1 MRPLDWG
8 VLVAA
13 LVAMV
18 GYGVWRGRGQR
29 SGERFLTGREMRW
42 TTVGLSIM
50 ATQASAITFL
60 STPGQ
65 AYADGMRFAQFYLG
79 LPLAMIAISLWAV
92 PLFHRLKVHTA
103 YEMLETRFDLKTR
116 TLTALL
122 FLLQRGLAA
131 GLTIFAPSLIVSVIL
146 GWDIRPTIAVIGTLV
161 VVYTT
166 SGGTRAVTHTQ
177 VLQAGII
184 LAGMATA
191 FGVLWARLPDG
202 VGLTDA
208 WHVAGAA
215 GRMNAIVVSGDL
227 NDRYTLFS
235 GLIGG
240 AFLAL
245 AYFGTDQSQVQRML
259 TGRSV
264 AHSRLGLLLNGVLK
278 VPMQLAILLLGV
290 TVFAFYQLNPG
301 PVFHNPVEVSR
312 ARAGH
317 NGQAFAAAE
326 ARFEAAA
333 AARASAAS
341 ALVEARRSG
350 DAVSR
355 SAAEAAYRAAK
366 AGADQARQDALLQMD
381 GSAPPNDTNYVF
393 LSFVVSE
400 LPAGVV
406 GLVLAAVFAAA
417 MSASAAELNALAAT
431 TEVDIVRRL
440 FHSNGGDAR
449 TVRMTRVVT
458 VAWGAFAIGFAEL
471 AGGMGSLVEAVN
483 VLGSLFY
490 GTILGVFVVA
500 FFLRRVGG
508 TAVFTAAIA
517 AEAVV
522 LTCYA
527 WSEISF
533 LWYNLIG
540 CVVVAAVA
548 WGAQAVTGGSRAS
561 RAGREEGRDQSV

>member
-1 MRPLDWG
+1 MSSLDWG
-8 VLVAA
+8 VLAAA
-13 LVAMV
+13 LTAMV

-29 SGERFLTGREMRW
+29 SGEAFLTGREMRW

-65 AYADGMRFAQFYLG
+65 AYADGIRFAQFYLG
-79 LPLAMIAISLWAV
+79 LPLAMIAISVWAV

-131 GLTIFAPSLIVSVIL
+131 GITIFAPSLIVSVIL

-161 VVYTT
+161 VVYTA

-177 VLQAGII
+177 LLQAGII

-202 VGLTDA
+202 VGLFDA

-264 AHSRLGLLLNGVLK
+264 AHSRLGLLLNGMLK

-290 TVFAFYQLNPG
+290 TVFAFYQLTPD
-301 PVFHNPVEVSR
+301 PVFHNPVEVDR
-312 ARAGH
+312 ARAGPR
-317 NGQAFAAAE
+317 GDAFAAAE
-326 ARFEAAA
+326 ARFAAAA
-333 AARASAAS
+333 AARAAA
-341 ALVEARRSG
+341 AAELVAARRTG
-350 DAVSR
+350 DA
-355 SAAEAAYRAAK
+355 AAQAVAAAAYREARQ
-366 AGADQARQDALLQMD
+366 GADRARQDALLQMD

-393 LSFVVSE
+393 LSFVVSQ

-440 FHSNGGDAR
+440 FLSDGGDAR
-449 TVRMTRVVT
+449 TVRTTRVVT
-458 VAWGAFAIGFAEL
+458 VGWGAFAIGFAEL

-500 FFLRRVGG
+500 LLMPRVGG
-508 TAVFTAAIA
+508 TAVFAAAIA
-517 AEAVV
+517 AETVV
-522 LTCYA
+522 LACHA
-527 WSEISF
+527 WSGISF
-533 LWYNLIG
+533 LWFNLVG
-540 CVVVAAVA
+540 CLTVVAVA
-548 WGAQAVTGGSRAS
+548 WAVETLGGAGRQARAGSRAP
-561 RAGREEGRDQSV
+561 GRGA

>member
-1 MRPLDWG
+1 MSQLDWG
-8 VLVAA
+8 VLAAA
-13 LVAMV
+13 LTAMV
-18 GYGVWRGRGQR
+18 AYGVWRGRGQR
-29 SGERFLTGREMRW
+29 SGETFLTGREMRW

-79 LPLAMIAISLWAV
+79 LPLAMIAISIWAV
-92 PLFHRLKVHTA
+92 PIFHRLKVHTA
-103 YEMLETRFDLKTR
+103 YEMLEGRFDLKTR
-116 TLTALL
+116 TLTAFL
-122 FLLQRGLAA
+122 FLVQRGLAA
-131 GLTIFAPSLIVSVIL
+131 GITIFAPSLIVSVIL

-161 VVYTT
+161 VIYTT

-177 VLQAGII
+177 LLQAGII
-184 LAGMATA
+184 LTGMATA
-191 FGVLWARLPDG
+191 FGVLWARLPEG
-202 VGLTDA
+202 VGLSDA
-208 WHVAGAA
+208 WHVAGVA
-215 GRMNAIVVSGDL
+215 GRMNAIVVSGDI

-264 AHSRLGLLLNGVLK
+264 AHSRLGLLLNGMLK

-290 TVFAFYQLNPG
+290 TVFAFYQLNPA
-301 PVFHNPVEVSR
+301 PVFHNPMEVSR
-312 ARAGH
+312 ARSGVH
-317 NGQAFAAAE
+317 GEAFAAAE
-326 ARFEAAA
+326 ARFAE
-333 AARASAAS
+333 ASAARNAAAS
-341 ALVEARRSG
+341 TLVTARQSHEPGRL
-350 DAVSR
+350 A
-355 SAAEAAYRAAK
+355 AAEDSYRQARTA
-366 AGADQARQDALLQMD
+366 ADQARADALRLMASP
-381 GSAPPNDTNYVF
+381 GTTPSDTNYVF
-393 LSFVVSE
+393 LSFVVSH

-431 TEVDIVRRL
+431 TEVDILRRL
-440 FHSNGGDAR
+440 FGSNAGDAH
-449 TVRMTRVVT
+449 TVRTTRIVT
-458 VAWGAFAIGFAEL
+458 VGWGLFAIGFAQL

-508 TAVFTAAIA
+508 SAVFAAAIV
-517 AEAVV
+517 AEVVV
-522 LTCYA
+522 LACYV
-527 WSEISF
+527 WTGISF
-533 LWYNLIG
+533 LWFNLIG
-540 CVVVAAVA
+540 CLTVVAVA
-548 WGAQAVTGGSRAS
+548 WLGQQVARRKLRAES
-561 RAGREEGRDQSV
+561 

>member
-1 MRPLDWG
+1 MSHLDWG

-13 LVAMV
+13 LAGMVAW
-18 GYGVWRGRGQR
+18 GVWRGRGQR
-29 SGERFLTGREMRW
+29 SGEGFLLAREMRW

-65 AYADGMRFAQFYLG
+65 AYADGLRFAQFYLG
-79 LPLAMIAISLWAV
+79 LPLAMIVISAFFV
-92 PLFHRLKVHTA
+92 PLYHRLKVHTA
-103 YEMLETRFDLKTR
+103 YEFLESRFDLKTR

-122 FLLQRGLAA
+122 FLTGRGLAA

-146 GWDIRPTIAVIGTLV
+146 GWPLAPTIAVIGVGV

-166 SGGTRAVTHTQ
+166 TGGTRAVTHTQ
-177 VLQAGII
+177 MLQAAII

-191 FGVLWARLPDG
+191 FGVLWWQLPAG
-202 VGLTDA
+202 VSLLDA
-208 WHVAGAA
+208 WKVAGVA
-215 GRMNAIVVSGDL
+215 GRMNAIVVSGNL

-245 AYFGTDQSQVQRML
+245 AYFGTDQSQVQRYL

-264 AHSRLGLLLNGVLK
+264 AHSRLGLLLNGMLK

-290 TVFAFYQLNPG
+290 TVFAFYQLTPP
-301 PVFHNPVEVSR
+301 PVHFNPVSV
-312 ARAGH
+312 A
-317 NGQAFAAAE
+317 QA
-326 ARFEAAA
+326 
-333 AARASAAS
+333 
-341 ALVEARRSG
+341 RSG
-350 DAVSR
+350 PAAGAF
-355 SAAEAAYRAAK
+355 SAAEAGFDHAARERAGAAATLVQALHSGDGARQETAKVAYRAA
-366 AGADQARQDALLQMD
+366 ASAADAARREALQHMD
-381 GSAPPNDTNYVF
+381 GGTPPSDTNYVF
-393 LSFVVSE
+393 LSFVVGH

-417 MSASAAELNALAAT
+417 MSASAAELNALAST

-440 FHSNGGDAR
+440 LHRNGSDRR
-449 TVRMTRVVT
+449 TLLATRLAT
-458 VAWGAFAIGFAEL
+458 VGWGAFAIGFAEL

-490 GTILGVFVVA
+490 GPILGVFLVA

-508 TAVFTAAIA
+508 TAVFVAALV

-522 LTCYA
+522 LACYTLTG
-527 WSEISF
+527 ISF
-533 LWYNLIG
+533 LWFNLIG
-540 CVVVAAVA
+540 AFAVVAVSLVVHHAFSGRTPEAV
-548 WGAQAVTGGSRAS
+548 GS
-561 RAGREEGRDQSV
+561 VV

>member
-1 MRPLDWG
+1 MSQLDWG
-8 VLVAA
+8 VLVTA

-18 GYGVWRGRGQR
+18 AYGVWRSRGQR
-29 SGERFLTGREMRW
+29 SGEQFLTGREMRW

-79 LPLAMIAISLWAV
+79 LPLAMIAISIWAV

-146 GWDIRPTIAVIGTLV
+146 GWDIRPTIAVIGLLV

-166 SGGTRAVTHTQ
+166 CGGTRAVSYTQ
-177 VLQAGII
+177 RLQVGII

-202 VGLTDA
+202 VGLFDA
-208 WHVAGAA
+208 WHVAGTA
-215 GRMNAIVVSGDL
+215 GRMNAIVVSGDI

-240 AFLAL
+240 TFLAL
-245 AYFGTDQSQVQRML
+245 AYFGTDQSQVQRLL

-264 AHSRLGLLLNGVLK
+264 AHSRLGLLLNGMLK

-301 PVFHNPVEVSR
+301 PVFHNPVAVNQ
-312 ARAGH
+312 ARGGVH
-317 NGQAFAAAE
+317 GQAFGAAE
-326 ARFEAAA
+326 DRFEVAA
-333 AARASAAS
+333 AARAAA
-341 ALVEARRSG
+341 ANAYLEARRTG
-350 DAVSR
+350 NALAL
-355 SAAEAAYRAAK
+355 SAAETAYHDARAEAEN
-366 AGADQARQDALLQMD
+366 ARREALRLID
-381 GSAPPNDTNYVF
+381 GSGAPNDTNYVF
-393 LSFVVSE
+393 LSFVVAQ

-440 FHSNGGDAR
+440 LHSNGGDAH
-449 TVRMTRVVT
+449 TVFMTRVVT
-458 VAWGAFAIGFAEL
+458 VAWGVFAIGFAEL

-500 FFLRRVGG
+500 FFLPRVGG
-508 TAVFTAAIA
+508 TAVFVAAVA
-517 AEAVV
+517 GEVVV
-522 LTCYA
+522 LACYF
-527 WSEISF
+527 WTEISF
-533 LWYNLIG
+533 LWFNLIG
-540 CVVVAAVA
+540 CLLVVVTA
-548 WGAQAVTGGSRAS
+548 WGVQAA
-561 RAGREEGRDQSV
+561 AGRYRIPRATR

>member
-1 MRPLDWG
+1 MSSLDWS
-8 VLVAA
+8 VLAVA

-18 GYGVWRGRGQR
+18 AYGVWRGRGQR
-29 SGERFLTGREMRW
+29 SGETFLTGREMRW

-79 LPLAMIAISLWAV
+79 LPLAMIAISIWAV
-92 PLFHRLKVHTA
+92 PIFHRLKVHTA
-103 YEMLETRFDLKTR
+103 YEMLEGRFDLKTR
-116 TLTALL
+116 TLTAFL

-131 GLTIFAPSLIVSVIL
+131 GITIFAPSLIVSVIM

-161 VVYTT
+161 VIYTT

-177 VLQAGII
+177 LLQAGII

-191 FGVLWARLPDG
+191 FGVLWARLPEG
-202 VGLTDA
+202 VGLSDA
-208 WHVAGAA
+208 WHVAGVA

-264 AHSRLGLLLNGVLK
+264 AHSRLGLLLNGMLK

-290 TVFAFYQLNPG
+290 TVFAFYQLNPA
-301 PVFHNPVEVSR
+301 PVFHNPVELSR
-312 ARAGH
+312 AR
-317 NGQAFAAAE
+317 NGVHADSFAAAE
-326 ARFEAAA
+326 ARFAEVA
-333 AARASAAS
+333 AARTAAAT
-341 ALVEARRSG
+341 ALVDARHSG
-350 DAVSR
+350 DSNR
-355 SAAEAAYRAAK
+355 LIAAESAYR
-366 AGADQARQDALLQMD
+366 QARSEADMARAEALQIMESS
-381 GSAPPNDTNYVF
+381 GKAPSDTNYVF
-393 LSFVVSE
+393 LSFVVSHV
-400 LPAGVV
+400 PAGVV

-431 TEVDIVRRL
+431 TEVDILRRL
-440 FHSNGGDAR
+440 FGASGDDVR
-449 TVRMTRVVT
+449 TVRTTRLVT
-458 VAWGAFAIGFAEL
+458 IAWGVFAIGFAQL

-508 TAVFTAAIA
+508 SAVFAAALA
-517 AEAVV
+517 AEVVV
-522 LTCYA
+522 LACYA
-527 WSEISF
+527 WTGISF

-540 CVVVAAVA
+540 CLTVVVLA
-548 WGAQAVTGGSRAS
+548 WLLQQVV
-561 RAGREEGRDQSV
+561 GRRLQVES

>member
-1 MRPLDWG
+1 MNPLDWG
-8 VLVAA
+8 VLAAA
-13 LVAMV
+13 LAAMV

-29 SGERFLTGREMRW
+29 SGEGFLTGREMRW

-79 LPLAMIAISLWAV
+79 LPLAMIAISIWAV
-92 PLFHRLKVHTA
+92 PVFHRLRVHTA

-146 GWDIRPTIAVIGTLV
+146 GWDIRPTIAVIGILV
-161 VVYTT
+161 VIYTT

-177 VLQAGII
+177 MLQAGII

-191 FGVLWARLPDG
+191 FAVLWARLPDG
-202 VGLTDA
+202 VGLADA

-215 GRMNAIVVSGDL
+215 GRMNAIVVSGDI

-264 AHSRLGLLLNGVLK
+264 AHSRLGLLLNGMLK

-290 TVFAFYQLNPG
+290 TVFAFYQLNPE

-312 ARAGH
+312 ARS
-317 NGQAFAAAE
+317 GQHGESFRAAE
-326 ARFEAAA
+326 TRFEAAA
-333 AARASAAS
+333 AARAAAAS
-341 ALVEARRSG
+341 TLVAARRAG
-350 DAVSR
+350 DAAAVSV
-355 SAAEAAYRAAK
+355 AEAAYREARAA
-366 AGADQARQDALLQMD
+366 AEQTRQDALRWL
-381 GSAPPNDTNYVF
+381 GGTTAPNDTNYVF
-393 LSFVVSE
+393 LSFVVSQ

-431 TEVDIVRRL
+431 TEVDIVQRL
-440 FHSNGGDAR
+440 LHSDGGDAR
-449 TVRMTRVVT
+449 TVRTTRVVT

-483 VLGSLFY
+483 MLGSLFY
-490 GTILGVFVVA
+490 GTLLGIFVVA
-500 FFLRRVGG
+500 FFVRRVGG
-508 TAVFTAAIA
+508 TAVFVAALL

-522 LTCYA
+522 LACAA
-527 WSEISF
+527 WCEISF

-540 CVVVAAVA
+540 CLVVVAAA
-548 WGAQAVTGGSRAS
+548 WAVQAAI
-561 RAGREEGRDQSV
+561 GRRQPGRTA